1 VQRAVGLVSSA
12 RQKTAIED
20 RFPLMLRRRAPLE
33 IVMNNN
39 NKMPCTTRFRAS
51 ALALA
56 LSASMSSLAMA
67 ADPVKIGLLLPYT
80 GTFAALGEA
89 TTNGMKLAIEQ
100 HDNRL
105 GGRPV
110 QYVVVDSEANPGKAV
125 PNMQKLIAGSQ
136 VDVVVGPVHSGVGM
150 GAVKVARETGVPL
163 IIPNAGFNAATGPLC
178 AENIF
183 RTSFTSWQTAYPMG
197 QVAADKGYKN
207 IVTVAWRYGFGT
219 ESVDGFK
226 EGFEKA
232 GGTVSKEIYVPFP
245 DVEFQS
251 QLTEIAALK
260 PDAVFVFFAGGGA
273 AKFVQDYAAAGLQGK
288 IPLLGSGFLTEGTLA
303 AQGSAASGV
312 LTTLHYADSL
322 DTPQN
327 NKFRA
332 DYRQKFGKEADIYA
346 VQGYDTGLL
355 LVQSLA
361 KVNGNTKDRAAWN
374 AAMAAARIDSPRG
387 EWSFSKAHNPVQN
400 IYLREV
406 RDGANVVVS
415 TAVAALADPAP
426 GCKLQ

>member
-1 VQRAVGLVSSA
+1 M
-12 RQKTAIED
+12 KK
-20 RFPLMLRRRAPLE
+20 
-33 IVMNNN
+33 N
-39 NKMPCTTRFRAS
+39 NKMLCSFRTTFTTTS

-56 LSASMSSLAMA
+56 LSAAISSQGHA
-67 ADPVKIGLLLPYT
+67 AEPVKIGLLLPYT

-100 HDNRL
+100 QGGSL

-110 QYVVVDSEANPGKAV
+110 EYVVVDSEANPGKAV
-125 PNMQKLIAGSQ
+125 PNMQKLISGSQ

-163 IIPNAGFNAATGPLC
+163 IIPNAGFNVATGPLC
-178 AENIF
+178 APNIF

-207 IVTVAWRYGFGT
+207 IITVAWRYGFGT
-219 ESVDGFK
+219 ESVEGFK

-288 IPLLGSGFLTEGTLA
+288 IPLLGSGFLTEGTLQ
-303 AQGSAASGV
+303 AQGASATGV

-327 NKFRA
+327 NRFRA

-355 LVQSLA
+355 LAQSLA
-361 KVNGNTKDRAAWN
+361 KVKGNTQDRAAWS
-374 AAMAAARIDSPRG
+374 AAMAQAKIDSPRG

-406 RDGANVVVS
+406 REGTNVVVS
-415 TAVAALADPAP
+415 TAATALADPAR
-426 GCKLQ
+426 GCKL

>member
-1 VQRAVGLVSSA
+1 
-12 RQKTAIED
+12 
-20 RFPLMLRRRAPLE
+20 
-33 IVMNNN
+33 MNNY
-39 NKMPCTTRFRAS
+39 KKIAS
-51 ALALA
+51 TLGSAALTLALFGNA
-56 LSASMSSLAMA
+56 QA
-67 ADPVKIGLLLPYT
+67 ADPVKVGLLLPYT
-80 GTFAALGEA
+80 GTYAALGEA
-89 TTNGMKLAIEQ
+89 ITNGMKMAIEQ
-100 HDNRL
+100 QGGQL
-105 GGRPV
+105 GGRAV
-110 QYVVVDSEANPGKAV
+110 EYVSVDSEANPGKAV
-125 PNMQKLIAGSQ
+125 PNMQKLVDGAK

-150 GAVKVARETGVPL
+150 GAVKVARDSGVPL

-178 AENIF
+178 APNIF

-219 ESVDGFK
+219 ESVEGFK

-273 AKFVQDYAAAGLQGK
+273 AKFVQDYSAAGLQGK

-303 AQGSAASGV
+303 AQGQAAEGV

-322 DTPQN
+322 DTEQN
-327 NKFRA
+327 RSFRDA
-332 DYRQKFGKEADIYA
+332 YRQQFGKEADIYA
-346 VQGYDTGLL
+346 VQGFDTGLL
-355 LVQSLA
+355 LAQSLQQVA
-361 KVNGNTKDRAAWN
+361 GNTEDRDAWI
-374 AAMAAARIDSPRG
+374 AAMSQAHIASPRG
-387 EWSFSKAHNPVQN
+387 DWSFSKAHNPVQN
-400 IYLREV
+400 VYLREV
-406 RDGANVVVS
+406 RDGANQ
-415 TAVAALADPAP
+415 VASIAATALADPAP

>member
-1 VQRAVGLVSSA
+1 M
-12 RQKTAIED
+12 K
-20 RFPLMLRRRAPLE
+20 
-33 IVMNNN
+33 NNK
-39 NKMPCTTRFRAS
+39 KMPCTPRFS
-51 ALALA
+51 FTVSVLALA
-56 LSASMSSLAMA
+56 LGSTISSLALA
-67 ADPVKIGLLLPYT
+67 ADAVKIGLLLPYT

-100 HDNRL
+100 HDNIL

-110 QYVVVDSEANPGKAV
+110 EYVVVDSEANPGKAV
-125 PNMQKLIAGSQ
+125 PNMQKLIAGAN

-178 AENIF
+178 AANIF

-219 ESVDGFK
+219 ESVEGFK

-232 GGTVSKEIYVPFP
+232 GGTVNKEIYVPFP

-303 AQGSAASGV
+303 AQGAAASGV

-322 DTPQN
+322 NTPQN

-332 DYRQKFGKEADIYA
+332 DYREKFGKEADIYA

-355 LVQSLA
+355 LAQSLA
-361 KVNGNTKDRAAWN
+361 KVGGNTKDRTAWN
-374 AAMAAARIDSPRG
+374 AAMAEARIDSPRG
-387 EWSFSKAHNPVQN
+387 AWSFSKAHNPVQN

-415 TAVAALADPAP
+415 TAAAALADPAP

>member
-1 VQRAVGLVSSA
+1 
-12 RQKTAIED
+12 
-20 RFPLMLRRRAPLE
+20 
-33 IVMNNN
+33 MNKN
-39 NKMPCTTRFRAS
+39 NKMPCKTRFNATLG
-51 ALALA
+51 ALALGI
-56 LSASMSSLAMA
+56 SLATA
-67 ADPVKIGLLLPYT
+67 AHAAEPVKIGLLLPDT
-80 GTFAALGEA
+80 GTYAALGEA
-89 TTNGMKLAIEQ
+89 ITNGMKLAIEQ
-100 HDNRL
+100 GGGQL

-110 QYVVVDSEANPGKAV
+110 EYVSVDSEANPGKAV
-125 PNMQKLIAGSQ
+125 PNMQKLISGSQ

-150 GAVKVARETGVPL
+150 GAAKVARETGVPL

-178 AENIF
+178 APNIF

-197 QVAADKGYKN
+197 QIAADKGYKN

-219 ESVDGFK
+219 ESVEGFK

-245 DVEFQS
+245 SVEFQS

-273 AKFVQDYAAAGLQGK
+273 AKFVKDYAAAGLQGK

-303 AQGSAASGV
+303 AQGQAAEGV

-327 NKFRA
+327 STFRE

-346 VQGYDTGLL
+346 VQGYDSGLL
-355 LVQSLA
+355 LAQSLE
-361 KVNGNTKDRAAWN
+361 KVAGNTEDRAAWT
-374 AAMAAARIDSPRG
+374 AAMAEAKIDSPRG
-387 EWSFSKAHNPVQN
+387 EWTFSKAHNPVQN

-415 TAVAALADPAP
+415 TAATALADPAR
-426 GCKLQ
+426 GCKL

>member
-1 VQRAVGLVSSA
+1 
-12 RQKTAIED
+12 
-20 RFPLMLRRRAPLE
+20 
-33 IVMNNN
+33 MNNY
-39 NKMPCTTRFRAS
+39 KKIAS
-51 ALALA
+51 TLGSAALTLALFGHA
-56 LSASMSSLAMA
+56 QA
-67 ADPVKIGLLLPYT
+67 ADPVKVGLLLPYT
-80 GTFAALGEA
+80 GTYAALGEA
-89 TTNGMKLAIEQ
+89 ITNGMKMAIEQ
-100 HDNRL
+100 QGGSL

-110 QYVVVDSEANPGKAV
+110 EYVSVDSEANPGKAV
-125 PNMQKLIAGSQ
+125 PNMQKLVDGAK

-150 GAVKVARETGVPL
+150 GAAKVARDSGVPL

-178 AENIF
+178 APNIF

-207 IVTVAWRYGFGT
+207 VVTLAWRYGFGT
-219 ESVDGFK
+219 ESVEGFK

-303 AQGSAASGV
+303 AQGQAAEGV

-322 DTPQN
+322 DTEQN
-327 NKFRA
+327 RSFRDA
-332 DYRQKFGKEADIYA
+332 YRQQFGKDADIYA

-355 LVQSLA
+355 LAQSLQQVA
-361 KVNGNTKDRAAWN
+361 GNTQDRDAWI
-374 AAMAAARIDSPRG
+374 AAMSQARIDSPRG
-387 EWSFSKAHNPVQN
+387 EWTFSKAHNPVQN
-400 IYLREV
+400 VYLREV
-406 RDGANVVVS
+406 RDGANQ
-415 TAVAALADPAP
+415 VASIAATALADPAP
-426 GCKLQ
+426 GCKLL

>member
-1 VQRAVGLVSSA
+1 MNKNKER
-12 RQKTAIED
+12 RCTAHS
-20 RFPLMLRRRAPLE
+20 LLAGTLL
-33 IVMNNN
+33 
-39 NKMPCTTRFRAS
+39 T
-51 ALALA
+51 ALCGQAQ
-56 LSASMSSLAMA
+56 A
-67 ADPVKIGLLLPYT
+67 AEPIKIGLLMSYS
-80 GTFAALGEA
+80 GTFAAPSEA
-89 TTNGMKLAIEQ
+89 TTNGLKLAIEQ
-100 HDNRL
+100 HGDLL

-110 QYVVVDSEANPGKAV
+110 EYVVVDDEANPGKAV
-125 PNMQKLIAGSQ
+125 QNMQRLVSGAN

-150 GAVKVARETGVPL
+150 AAVKVARETGVPL

-178 AENIF
+178 APNIF

-197 QVAADKGYKN
+197 QVAVDRGYQN
-207 IVTVAWRYGFGT
+207 IVTLAWRYGFGT

-232 GGTVSKEIYVPFP
+232 GGKVLKEIYVPFP
-245 DVEFQS
+245 EVEFQA

-303 AQGSAASGV
+303 AQGKAAEGL
-312 LTTLHYADSL
+312 LTTLHYAEGL
-322 DTPQN
+322 AAEKN
-327 NKFRA
+327 LAFREA
-332 DYRQKFGKEADIYA
+332 YRQKFAKEADVYA

-355 LVQSLA
+355 LAQSLQT
-361 KVNGNTKDRAAWN
+361 VDGNSRDRQAWIV
-374 AAMAAARIDSPRG
+374 AMEQARIDSPRG

-406 RDGANVVVS
+406 QGGTNVVVG
-415 TAVAALADPAP
+415 TAAEALADPAP
-426 GCKLQ
+426 GCKMN

>member
-1 VQRAVGLVSSA
+1 
-12 RQKTAIED
+12 
-20 RFPLMLRRRAPLE
+20 
-33 IVMNNN
+33 MNNY
-39 NKMPCTTRFRAS
+39 KKIAS
-51 ALALA
+51 TLGSAALTLALVGNA
-56 LSASMSSLAMA
+56 QA
-67 ADPVKIGLLLPYT
+67 ADPVKVGLLLPYT
-80 GTFAALGEA
+80 GTYAALGEA
-89 TTNGMKLAIEQ
+89 ITNGMKMAIEQ
-100 HDNRL
+100 QGGQL
-105 GGRPV
+105 GGRAV
-110 QYVVVDSEANPGKAV
+110 EYVSVDSEANPGKAV
-125 PNMQKLIAGSQ
+125 PNMQKLVDGAK

-150 GAVKVARETGVPL
+150 GAVKVARDSGVPL

-178 AENIF
+178 APNIF

-219 ESVDGFK
+219 ESVEGFK

-303 AQGSAASGV
+303 AQGQAAEGV

-322 DTPQN
+322 DTEQN
-327 NKFRA
+327 RSFRDA
-332 DYRQKFGKEADIYA
+332 YRQQFGKEADIYA
-346 VQGYDTGLL
+346 VQGFDTGLL
-355 LVQSLA
+355 LAQSLQQ
-361 KVNGNTKDRAAWN
+361 VSGNTQDRDAWI
-374 AAMAAARIDSPRG
+374 AAMSQAHIASPRG
-387 EWSFSKAHNPVQN
+387 DWSFSKAHNPVQN
-400 IYLREV
+400 VYLREV
-406 RDGANVVVS
+406 RDGANQ
-415 TAVAALADPAP
+415 VASIAATALADPAP